1 MSGVPG
7 FSRSNRS
14 THLPFSRY
22 GVRMASGAAHFSEP
36 ASLENYP
43 QNRFQ
48 YHPIQKKESLQ

>member
-14 THLPFSRY
+14 PHLLFSLY
-22 GVRMASGAAHFSEP
+22 GVRMASGAAHFSGP

-43 QNRFQ
+43 QNCFQ
-48 YHPIQKKESLQ
+48 YHSIKESLR